1 MKQDITKS
9 DIQQLI
15 NEEVSSYAIS
25 KKYERVAD
33 EAFDDNDATAIHI
46 QAMANLA
53 ENLILR
59 IENDPNVDRK
69 AAQKMLR
76 AFGNIRFY
84 SNMLKSE

>member
-1 MKQDITKS
+1 MKYTKS
-9 DIQQLI
+9 QIRRLI
-15 NEEVSSYAIS
+15 NEEIGSYATS

-46 QAMANLA
+46 QVMANLA

-59 IENDPNVDRK
+59 IENDPGVDRK

-84 SNMLKSE
+84 ANMLKSE